1 MSTLE
6 QLVEDSARARGID
19 MAAND
24 RLRMQSDKKIS
35 KSARARDYMESNPNA
50 SRNEVADALEIYG
63 VTLADVA
70 NAKAAMR
77 RKAERKSS
85 PKTTKAKRAKS
96 TVATDAKPESKAAA
110 NVTVDATIQLD
121 LLDAGVEFIR
131 KAGGINE
138 AQHILSLVRR
148 IRSL

>member
-24 RLRMQSDKKIS
+24 RLRMQNDKKIS
-35 KSARARDYMESNPNA
+35 KSARARDYIESNPDA
-50 SRNEVADALEIYG
+50 SRQEIVSALEIYG

-70 NAKAAMR
+70 NAKAAI
-77 RKAERKSS
+77 KRKSE
-85 PKTTKAKRAKS
+85 KKKVTK
-96 TVATDAKPESKAAA
+96 SKAASA
-110 NVTVDATIQLD
+110 PSSVAEKSQTKPAMAGSVDATIQLD
-121 LLDAGVEFIR
+121 LLEAGVEFIR
-131 KAGGINE
+131 KSGGINE
-138 AQHILSLVRR
+138 AQHILSVVRR